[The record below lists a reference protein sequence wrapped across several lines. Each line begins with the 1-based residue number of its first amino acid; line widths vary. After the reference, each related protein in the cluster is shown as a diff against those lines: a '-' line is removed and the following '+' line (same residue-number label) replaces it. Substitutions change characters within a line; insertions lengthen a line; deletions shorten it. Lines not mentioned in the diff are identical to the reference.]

1 MKRNDK
7 QALRDKSA
15 AELTKI
21 VEDSRRELLGGR
33 TSKITEGK
41 TLGVKGRMIRRNV
54 ARCLTLL
61 TQKQQAA
68 KG

>member
-21 VEDSRRELLGGR
+21 VEDSRKELLGGR
-33 TSKITEGK
+33 TAKITEGK